1 MFQLRAWFFIVVC
14 AAVTV
19 WMWTAIPQRGNGQ
32 VQDVGAPEG
41 PGLAAKYPGDAGIE
55 TDPNVIF
62 VENFDE
68 PSLDDMKKRWE
79 SVSDAEI
86 MSLSDD
92 RPPESSSGRSL
103 LMTHVGGKGSGG
115 HLYRRLLP
123 GYDRLYTRF
132 YVKFDPQSAPI
143 HHFFHVGGYNPSS
156 SYPHGGAGERPR
168 GDERFSTG
176 VEPSGDTWVWDYY
189 TYWMDMRGSPPGGQ
203 TWGNSFI
210 HDSSL
215 KVARGKWICVELMMK
230 MNDVD
235 DRNGEMALWID
246 GKRVSYLG
254 KNFPN
259 GKWAYDKFLPGQG
272 GDGIRWNDV
281 KGETEQLAFP
291 VGGSPFEGF
300 RWRADKRLKL
310 NFLWVLLYITSAP
323 AGQVTRVWFDNV
335 VVARQYIGPMG
346 R

>member
-1 MFQLRAWFFIVVC
+1 MFQLRGWFVIAFC
-14 AAVTV
+14 AAVTT
-19 WMWTAIPQRGNGQ
+19 WMVTAMPQRGNGQ
-32 VQDVGAPEG
+32 VQYPGLPEG

-55 TDPNVIF
+55 RDPDVVF

-68 PSLDDMKKRWE
+68 PSLNDMKRRWE
-79 SVSDAEI
+79 SVSNAEI
-86 MSLSDD
+86 MSLSDETPTS
-92 RPPESSSGRSL
+92 RGRSL
-103 LMTHVGGKGSGG
+103 LMIQEGGKGSGG

-143 HHFFHVGGYNPSS
+143 HHFFQVGGYNPSS

-168 GDERFSTG
+168 GDERFTTG
-176 VEPSGDTWVWDYY
+176 VEPSAEAWIWDYY
-189 TYWMDMRGSPPGGQ
+189 TYWMDMRGSPPRGQ

-230 MNDVD
+230 MNDVGD
-235 DRNGEMALWID
+235 SNGEMALWID

-259 GKWAYDKFLPGQG
+259 GKWLYGKFFPGQG
-272 GDGIRWNDV
+272 GEGILWNDV
-281 KGETEQLAFP
+281 KGEGEPSGFP
-291 VGGSPFEGF
+291 AGGSPFEGF
-300 RWRADKRLKL
+300 RWRADNRLKL
-310 NFLWVLLYITSAP
+310 NFLWVLLYVTNVP
-323 AGQVTRVWFDNV
+323 AGQVNKVWFDNI
-335 VVARQYIGPMG
+335 VVARRYIGPIG
-346 R
+346 N

>member
-1 MFQLRAWFFIVVC
+1 MFQLRGWFFI
-14 AAVTV
+14 AVWGTV
-19 WMWTAIPQRGNGQ
+19 TAWMLTAIPQRGDGW
-32 VQDVGAPEG
+32 VQYVGSPEG
-41 PGLAAKYPGDAGIE
+41 PGLAAKYLVDAGIE
-55 TDPNVIF
+55 RDPNVIF

-68 PSLDDMKKRWE
+68 PSLDAMKRRWDNVG
-79 SVSDAEI
+79 SADI

-92 RPPESSSGRSL
+92 TPLQSNGRSL

-143 HHFFHVGGYNPSS
+143 HHFFQVGGYNPSS

-168 GDERFSTG
+168 GGGRFSSG
-176 VEPSGDTWVWDYY
+176 VEPSADAWVWDYY
-189 TYWMDMRGSPPGGQ
+189 TYWVDMRGSPPRGQ

-215 KVARGKWICVELMMK
+215 KVAKGKWICVELMMK
-230 MNDVD
+230 MNDTGD
-235 DRNGEMALWID
+235 TNGEMALWID

-254 KNFPN
+254 KNFPD
-259 GKWAYDKFLPGQG
+259 GKWVYDKFLPGKG

-281 KGETEQLAFP
+281 KGEAEQLVFP
-291 VGGSPFEGF
+291 EGGSPFEGF
-300 RWRADKRLKL
+300 RWREDKRLNI
-310 NFLWVLLYITSAP
+310 NFLWVLLYMTNVP
-323 AGQVTRVWFDNV
+323 VGQVSKVWFDNI
-335 VVARQYIGPMG
+335 VVARQYVGPLG
-346 R
+346 K